1 MIFAR
6 ISERII
12 YPPAMKRR
20 MSRIWNVF
28 TVPRVTGSEN
38 ARIREIV
45 PFAPPKVMIRADLAD
60 FGVRADIP
68 IRVPVCALRLNGDRH
83 DSEQEHRCADQ
94 GATQAVPHRKGQ
106 FNAEKDEHASV
117 QRESDEFPY
126 GIRYKVRPGDIAAY
140 SHTVIAEQKPC
151 GNNRYYAGNVYILR
165 KDIREKGE
173 EKFNGNTC

>member
-1 MIFAR
+1 MLTR
-6 ISERII
+6 
-12 YPPAMKRR
+12 
-20 MSRIWNVF
+20 
-28 TVPRVTGSEN
+28 
-38 ARIREIV
+38 
-45 PFAPPKVMIRADLAD
+45 
-60 FGVRADIP
+60 
-68 IRVPVCALRLNGDRH
+68 
-83 DSEQEHRCADQ
+83 
-94 GATQAVPHRKGQ
+94 GAAQAVPHRKGQ

-173 EKFNGNTC
+173 EKFNGNTCCRCFKAEPAEGEHQRIHKEAEDSTEDSPSKKTVCDIPGELQS